1 MRLPQLLELV
11 LGVAE
16 LLDEAAALLLEGLD
30 ALGALLLVGARVF
43 DGGRTFG
50 LGNDDFAQIVQL
62 SAIAALL
69 ATGFLV
75 TRGRI
80 SETLRN
86 AALWLLIMLV
96 FVAGYVY
103 RDDLQSVAG
112 RMTAGLVPG
121 RAVMVT
127 DAAGEQIL
135 VLHKMDHGHFQANV
149 QINGGT
155 VPMLVD
161 TGASAVVLSYA
172 DAERLGLQPE
182 TLDFNQMVSTANGTA
197 LAAPIRLDSLAI
209 GHAGPAAIAPDR
221 GGEHELIGIRL
232 GIARLEHRQVRLEPA
247 LDGFDVLGRKHAF
260 SPGR

>member
-1 MRLPQLLELV
+1 MRFWIILGILGFGLAMLLWNHQS
-11 LGVAE
+11 
-16 LLDEAAALLLEGLD
+16 
-30 ALGALLLVGARVF
+30 
-43 DGGRTFG
+43 GRTFG

-135 VLHKMDHGHFQANV
+135 VLHKMDHGHFQADV

-209 GHAGPAAIAPDR
+209 GPIERRNVRAMVAGT
-221 GGEHELIGIRL
+221 G
-232 GIARLEHRQVRLEPA
+232 RLEQSLLGMSFLGTLGSIEIRGDELRLR
-247 LDGFDVLGRKHAF
+247 D
-260 SPGR
+260 

>member
-1 MRLPQLLELV
+1 MRFWIILGV
-11 LGVAE
+11 LGFGLAM
-16 LLDEAAALLLEGLD
+16 LLWNHQS
-30 ALGALLLVGARVF
+30 
-43 DGGRTFG
+43 GRTFG
-50 LGNDDFAQIVQL
+50 LGNDDFAQVVQL

-80 SETLRN
+80 SETVRN

-135 VLHKMDHGHFQANV
+135 VLHKMDHGHFQVDA

-155 VPMLVD
+155 VAMLVD

-182 TLDFNQMVSTANGTA
+182 ALDFNQMVSTANGTA
-197 LAAPIRLDSLAI
+197 LAAPVRLDSLAI
-209 GHAGPAAIAPDR
+209 GPIERRNVRAMVAGV
-221 GGEHELIGIRL
+221 G
-232 GIARLEHRQVRLEPA
+232 RLEQSLLGMSFLGTLGSIEIRGDELRLR
-247 LDGFDVLGRKHAF
+247 D
-260 SPGR
+260 

>member
-1 MRLPQLLELV
+1 MRFWIILGILGFGLAMLLWNHQC
-11 LGVAE
+11 
-16 LLDEAAALLLEGLD
+16 
-30 ALGALLLVGARVF
+30 
-43 DGGRTFG
+43 GRTFG

-127 DAAGEQIL
+127 DATGEQIL

-209 GHAGPAAIAPDR
+209 GPIERRNVRAMVAGT
-221 GGEHELIGIRL
+221 G
-232 GIARLEHRQVRLEPA
+232 RLEQSLLGMSFLGTLGSIEIRGDELRLR
-247 LDGFDVLGRKHAF
+247 D
-260 SPGR
+260 

>member
-1 MRLPQLLELV
+1 MRFWIILGILGFGLAMLLWNHQS
-11 LGVAE
+11 
-16 LLDEAAALLLEGLD
+16 
-30 ALGALLLVGARVF
+30 
-43 DGGRTFG
+43 GRTFG

-209 GHAGPAAIAPDR
+209 GPIERRNVRAMVAGT
-221 GGEHELIGIRL
+221 G
-232 GIARLEHRQVRLEPA
+232 RLEQSLLGMSFLGTLGSIEIRGDELRLR
-247 LDGFDVLGRKHAF
+247 D
-260 SPGR
+260 

>member
-1 MRLPQLLELV
+1 MRFWIILGILGFGLAMLLWNHQS
-11 LGVAE
+11 
-16 LLDEAAALLLEGLD
+16 
-30 ALGALLLVGARVF
+30 
-43 DGGRTFG
+43 GRTFG

-80 SETLRN
+80 SETVRN

-135 VLHKMDHGHFQANV
+135 VLHKMDHGHFQVDA

-155 VPMLVD
+155 VAMLVD

-197 LAAPIRLDSLAI
+197 LAAPVRLDSLTI
-209 GHAGPAAIAPDR
+209 GPIERRNVRAMVAGS
-221 GGEHELIGIRL
+221 G
-232 GIARLEHRQVRLEPA
+232 RLEQSLLGMSFLGTLGSLEIRGDELRLR
-247 LDGFDVLGRKHAF
+247 D
-260 SPGR
+260 

>member
-1 MRLPQLLELV
+1 MRFWIILGILGFGLAMLLWNHQS
-11 LGVAE
+11 
-16 LLDEAAALLLEGLD
+16 
-30 ALGALLLVGARVF
+30 
-43 DGGRTFG
+43 GRTFG

-69 ATGFLV
+69 AAGFLV

-112 RMTAGLVPG
+112 RMTAGLIPG

-172 DAERLGLQPE
+172 DAERLGLQPD

-209 GHAGPAAIAPDR
+209 GPIERQNVRAMVAGT
-221 GGEHELIGIRL
+221 G
-232 GIARLEHRQVRLEPA
+232 RLEQSLLGMSFLGTLGSIEIRGDELRLR
-247 LDGFDVLGRKHAF
+247 D
-260 SPGR
+260 

>member
-1 MRLPQLLELV
+1 MRFWIILGILGFGLAMLLWNHQS
-11 LGVAE
+11 
-16 LLDEAAALLLEGLD
+16 
-30 ALGALLLVGARVF
+30 
-43 DGGRTFG
+43 GRTFG

-127 DAAGEQIL
+127 DATGEQIL

-209 GHAGPAAIAPDR
+209 GPIERRNVRAMVAGT
-221 GGEHELIGIRL
+221 G
-232 GIARLEHRQVRLEPA
+232 RLEQSLLGMSFLGTLGSIEIRGDELRLR
-247 LDGFDVLGRKHAF
+247 D
-260 SPGR
+260 